1 MSRSGYA
8 DDYGD
13 DDPLALGRWRQAVK
27 RAIEGKRG
35 QALLR
40 DLLAALDAM
49 PDKRLHSGSFAT
61 ADGEFCALG
70 VLGARRGTKMD
81 DLGDADYCEPE
92 EVGRRFGIA
101 HAMAAEIMYLNDE
114 HIDDWKFVD
123 VEFCGPVRPNYPDWG
138 RHTRTVH
145 VPNERAAE
153 QRWSYM
159 RSWVA
164 QNLKTPPTSTVAP
177 EGQPNAAT
185 E

>member
-1 MSRSGYA
+1 MSRSGYT

-13 DDPLALGRWRQAVK
+13 DDPLAPWRWRQAVK
-27 RAIEGKRG
+27 RAIEGRRG

-40 DLLAALDAM
+40 DLAAALDAM
-49 PDKRLHSGSFAT
+49 PDKRLYRGSFAT
-61 ADGEFCALG
+61 EGEFCALG
-70 VLGARRGTKMD
+70 VLGATRGTKMD

-101 HAMAAEIMYLNDE
+101 RSMAAEIMYLNDE
-114 HIDDWKFVD
+114 HFDDWDWVD
-123 VEFCGPVRPNYPDWG
+123 VEICGPMRRNWPDWG
-138 RHTRTVH
+138 RHTRTVR
-145 VPNERAAE
+145 VPKDRAAE

-164 QNLKTPPTSTVAP
+164 GHLKTPPTSTVASDSP
-177 EGQPNAAT
+177 SVAAS